1 MKKYLAMMALAF
13 AVTAPTAA
21 LAHESPA
28 KHGGVVRSAGDLSFE
43 LVNKDGK
50 AVIYVDDHGRDL
62 PVVGMSGK
70 LTVLNGSDKT
80 EVPLEAGAGNMLVA
94 KGDAKLAPG
103 AKVVAAITFADKSVK
118 TIRFAIK

>member
-1 MKKYLAMMALAF
+1 MKKYLAMAALAL
-13 AVTAPTAA
+13 AVAAPTAT

-28 KHGGVVRSAGDLSFE
+28 KHGGIVRTAGDLSFE

-62 PVVGMSGK
+62 SVAGMSGK
-70 LTVLNGSDKT
+70 LTVLNGARKT

-94 KGDAKLAPG
+94 NGDAKLARG
-103 AKVVAAITFADKSVK
+103 AKVVAVITFPDKSTKSV
-118 TIRFAIK
+118 RFAIK